1 MQAVA
6 VGWECPECRCD
17 TAHWYGVYTKDG
29 KTYNELS
36 CVRCGVAWD
45 TT

>member
-6 VGWECPECRCD
+6 VGWECPECGGD
-17 TAHWYGVYTKDG
+17 TAHWYGIHETDG
-29 KTYNELS
+29 VVYNELS

-45 TT
+45 AT